1 MICQFCKENYSSLG
15 GLHGHIKKKHGCEQR
30 DYYYMFHPRYDLHTG
45 DLINYK
51 TFQQYHETDFNSR
64 ESFANW
70 LSDNRDD
77 PKVKEYAIQKL
88 KERMTKKMVTTLP
101 SQVELKSIFLPSIS
115 GFEKIYGGMDKFLKD
130 LEFRG
135 IKCKFDYSTNLSPEL
150 GSKEF
155 KIYMDTRE
163 QRPLHFSQEV
173 QKMKLSCGDYTC
185 SEPNFA
191 NVFIERKSLM
201 DLAGT
206 LGHGRDRFEEEVVRA
221 KELGFYLIVVVEDSH
236 TNALHYSPS
245 NAFSKKM
252 TGAHIFHEI
261 RDLMTRFDNIQ
272 FVFAGTRTRSSEIIE
287 TIFRLGDSVKRMDL
301 EFLKDKKLI

>member
-1 MICQFCKENYSSLG
+1 MTCQFCKEEFKSLG
-15 GLHGHIKKKHGCEQR
+15 GLHGHVKKKHGCDQKE
-30 DYYYMFHPRYDLHTG
+30 YYHMFFPRYDLHTSE
-45 DLINYK
+45 LINYK

-64 ESFANW
+64 ESFAQW
-70 LSDNRDD
+70 LSENRDD

-115 GFEKIYGGMDKFLKD
+115 GFEKIYGNLDKF
-130 LEFRG
+130 
-135 IKCKFDYSTNLSPEL
+135 IKEMALRNIRLKFDYSLTPNEL
-150 GSKEF
+150 RDTPY

-163 QRPLHFSQEV
+163 QRPLHFDQEV
-173 QKMKLSCGDYTC
+173 VKMKLSCGDYTC
-185 SEPNFA
+185 SEPYFA

-206 LGHGRDRFEEEVVRA
+206 LGHGRDRFQEEIQRA
-221 KELGFYLIVVVEDSH
+221 KDLGFYLIVVVEDSH
-236 TNALHYSPS
+236 TNAMHYSPS

-261 RDLMTRFDNIQ
+261 REIMTEFDNIQ
-272 FVFAGTRTRSSEIIE
+272 FVFTGSRSRAAEIID
-287 TIFRLGDSVKRMDL
+287 TIFKLGESVKKMDL
-301 EFLKDKKLI
+301 EFLKDKKII